1 MQDPIENTVDTQKE
15 WVAPELK
22 KIDLDE
28 ITAGAGLEGEW
39 DGTGWS

>member
-1 MQDPIENTVDTQKE
+1 MQDHNENTVDTQKE

-28 ITAGAGLEGEW
+28 ITAAGL
-39 DGTGWS
+39 DGDADGAAFS

>member
-1 MQDPIENTVDTQKE
+1 MEDRIENIARDQKE

-28 ITAGAGLEGEW
+28 ITAGGVEGDE
-39 DGTGWS
+39 DGTAFS

>member
-1 MQDPIENTVDTQKE
+1 MQDRTENTADTQKE

-28 ITAGAGLEGEW
+28 ITAAGMEGDH

>member
-1 MQDPIENTVDTQKE
+1 MQDRTENTVDTQKE

-28 ITAGAGLEGEW
+28 ITAAGVAGDD
-39 DGTGWS
+39 DGTAFS